1 MDLFICF
8 FHYFFVLYV
17 LEFSESSVFYSE
29 DISITDKFEDTLEVL
44 VGVSSGMNFFF
55 DGMDYGQVRV

>member
-55 DGMDYGQVRV
+55 